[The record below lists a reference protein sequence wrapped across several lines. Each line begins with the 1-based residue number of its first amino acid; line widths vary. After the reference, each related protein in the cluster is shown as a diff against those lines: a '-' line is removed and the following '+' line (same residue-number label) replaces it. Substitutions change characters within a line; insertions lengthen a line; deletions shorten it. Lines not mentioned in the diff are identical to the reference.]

1 MTTMST
7 HSTKW
12 NRMNVNDDLVKDFTY
27 AKETMALAK
36 IKPNHKDAI
45 GVQSTVNP
53 NGEFI
58 NKQMLNK

>member
-1 MTTMST
+1 MNHT
-7 HSTKW
+7 TKW
-12 NRMNVNDDLVKDFTY
+12 DRMTVREHLLDAINY

>member
-1 MTTMST
+1 MNSN

-36 IKPNHKDAI
+36 IKPNHKEAI
-45 GVQSTVNP
+45 GVQSSVTP
-53 NGEFI
+53 DGKYI
-58 NKQMLNK
+58 DKRMLNK